1 MKVSTWNA
9 LSKKT
14 SGISKLMY
22 GKIRIIERSDNMKKV
37 VRNGLEKSRI
47 QEFAFI
53 IIEIFSLLRSF
64 KKLIPP
70 CFDGLKLFSLRIS
83 KTFRVYHFFFNYK
96 FNN

>member
-1 MKVSTWNA
+1 
-9 LSKKT
+9 
-14 SGISKLMY
+14 MY

-64 KKLIPP
+64 KKLIPM
-70 CFDGLKLFSLRIS
+70 
-83 KTFRVYHFFFNYK
+83 FRWIEIIFFTDK
-96 FNN
+96 